1 MISIQIQLD
10 EDQATAL
17 KKLAAA
23 QNKSVA
29 ELIRMSVDALLATTP
44 LPDVE
49 GSRARALAV
58 VGRFRTGDTDLAEDH
73 DRYLFE

>member
-1 MISIQIQLD
+1 MIRIQIQLD
-10 EDQATAL
+10 EDQATAV

-44 LPDVE
+44 LPNVE
-49 GSRARALAV
+49 DGRARALAV